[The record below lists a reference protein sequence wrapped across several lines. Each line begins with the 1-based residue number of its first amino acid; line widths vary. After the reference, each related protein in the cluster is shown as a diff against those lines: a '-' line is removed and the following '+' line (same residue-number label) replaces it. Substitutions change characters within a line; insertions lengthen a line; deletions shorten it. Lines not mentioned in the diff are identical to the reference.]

1 MTFVFH
7 VERDGWLLFA
17 ALSGSAIL
25 FVNLAHL
32 DDGCTSLPR
41 IVRLPVKLQSVFG
54 LVGHAAAAGTKQDS
68 PGPMSTGFP
77 STVNVKTPSTP

>member
-7 VERDGWLLFA
+7 VERDSWLLFA

-32 DDGCTSLPR
+32 DDVCTSLPR
-41 IVRLPVKLQSVFG
+41 IVRLPVKLQSIFG
-54 LVGHAAAAGTKQDS
+54 CSRPRGSRIKKCLNGSVLPSVCRDRKVTTDS
-68 PGPMSTGFP
+68 PSP
-77 STVNVKTPSTP
+77 